1 MAKQKD
7 LQHPRTDTQA
17 RIDKIEW
24 LIALEKRVANLETR
38 ATALEGKKS
47 NGN

>member
-1 MAKQKD
+1 MPKKP

-38 ATALEGKKS
+38 ASAFEGKK
-47 NGN
+47 NNAN

>member
-1 MAKQKD
+1 MAKKQP

-24 LIALEKRVANLETR
+24 LIALEKRVATLEVR
-38 ATALEGKKS
+38 ATALEGTKQ